1 MCLRKSS
8 SGLTCLTVR
17 LDGENL
23 NPPSFV
29 HLSTNPN
36 YLRFSLEILLFK
48 WLLVLISKHVFLAFL
63 NNCTF
68 YETANLKDLKQ
79 NIFQQKE
86 ITTIEA

>member
-1 MCLRKSS
+1 MLI
-8 SGLTCLTVR
+8 
-17 LDGENL
+17 
-23 NPPSFV
+23 PPPFV

-36 YLRFSLEILLFK
+36 YLRVSLEIHLFK
-48 WLLVLISKHVFLAFL
+48 WLLVLISKLKYIFLAHL

-79 NIFQQKE
+79 NIFQRKE